1 MTRDS
6 DDENELDTV
15 VRGLVFEG
23 AVPSDEDLVLVLE
36 SIGFVGFEVAVFVAV
51 IEPGVFVPVEESSF
65 VVSGLLADDECGGAT
80 EGTVETDGVDPE
92 PMLVDS
98 WDIDV
103 RLPFGLVV
111 PPVPCEDETEDVY
124 QVVCDFASVE
134 DVNLFPEEED
144 GRDGCVD
151 TNTGSEEV
159 CVE

>member
-15 VRGLVFEG
+15 VRGLVLEG

-36 SIGFVGFEVAVFVAV
+36 SIGVVWSEVAVT
-51 IEPGVFVPVEESSF
+51 ETGVFVPVEESSF
-65 VVSGLLADDECGGAT
+65 VVSGLLADAECGGAT
-80 EGTVETDGVDPE
+80 EGTVETDGVNPE
-92 PMLVDS
+92 PMLVNS
-98 WDIDV
+98 LDIDV
-103 RLPFGLVV
+103 RLPFGLVA
-111 PPVPCEDETEDVY
+111 PPVPCADETEDVY
-124 QVVCDFASVE
+124 QVVCGFFSVD
-134 DVNLFPEEED
+134 DVNLFPEEDD